1 MNYYVR
7 LQDEI
12 ADVQNK
18 LSKLQKFIST
28 GGAPTD
34 ELNLLKVQA
43 DIMSSYL
50 RILHTRA
57 ALIKQRY
64 PELTGENI

>member
-34 ELNLLKVQA
+34 ELNLLKVQQLKIRKNIA
-43 DIMSSYL
+43 I
-50 RILHTRA
+50 IVTRY
-57 ALIKQRY
+57 IKIIK
-64 PELTGENI
+64 EKFL